1 MSRVGRFPPVRVVR
15 IGGWTAM
22 ATAWVAA
29 VIARVSGVGGAA
41 TTPAA
46 IPDPVSPAAVEQS
59 ADVRAALPA
68 MPEGGLLVLRLG
80 RSSGAEVT
88 LPSTQPVAPAA
99 PEVVSAA
106 PPAAAPQVV
115 PAPPTVT
122 SSGS

>member
-1 MSRVGRFPPVRVVR
+1 MSRVGRFPAVRVVR

-41 TTPAA
+41 TAA
-46 IPDPVSPAAVEQS
+46 STIPDPVSPAAVEQS

-68 MPEGGLLVLRLG
+68 MPEGGLLVLRIG
-80 RSSGAEVT
+80 RSSVGEVT
-88 LPSTQPVAPAA
+88 LPSTPPMAPAA
-99 PEVVSAA
+99 PEIVPA
-106 PPAAAPQVV
+106 PPPIAAPQVV
-115 PAPPTVT
+115 PVPPTVT